1 VAAVAGDD
9 RLVVFVESND
19 AEVAAKLR
27 AELAAGIG
35 THSSGVDVRPIGTLP
50 LTPAGKIDYR
60 ALEASS

>member
-1 VAAVAGDD
+1 
-9 RLVVFVESND
+9 
-19 AEVAAKLR
+19 VAAKLR

-35 THSSGVDVRPIGTLP
+35 THSSGVDVRPIGALP